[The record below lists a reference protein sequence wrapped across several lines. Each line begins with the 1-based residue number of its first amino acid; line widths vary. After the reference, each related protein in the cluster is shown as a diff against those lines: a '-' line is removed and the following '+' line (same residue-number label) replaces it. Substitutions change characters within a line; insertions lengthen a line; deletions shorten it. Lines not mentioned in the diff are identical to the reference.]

1 MRAPPKRLPW
11 RALLFVRT
19 LLVSVVQSAILRYVK
34 LRVWRDLQGLA
45 IGVVG
50 SAHRIEDIGVH
61 RVPPEEYAAGE
72 WLYETLDPAA
82 EMFAMERR
90 KTSVSRHVERL
101 LSAPDATLYDVDVWR
116 NQLGIFA
123 SDTQLVHTVYYRHPA
138 SLDQI
143 ARHLCRPDDELVAAM
158 RARRNNPDAQG
169 WGATAPSEIHDRAE

>member
-1 MRAPPKRLPW
+1 
-11 RALLFVRT
+11 LLFVRT